1 MDEIQLTPGECHTI
15 TFKTSEI
22 QANFRQLLTDYFSN
36 KKQAEWNYIKILNNN
51 RKKIKGKD
59 LYFIQFD
66 CHAIQLKNERD
77 TEKQI
82 REILHYQLE
91 NNPGILNDFIIF
103 NEQLQKF
110 FSSIEIVNGELIV
123 DVQPSNKTISQL
135 IKSLEI
141 TIEFQNQDF
150 VPNYIMRDFL
160 IKSLLQMN
168 MLNKDV
174 FLLISYPEADVGL
187 GDFQV
192 AMEYLTKLNVTTLII
207 SANSDFLTSVPEEN
221 IFLINENGE
230 IYDIL
235 TLKDELQKFKIA
247 QNDDISTIS
256 KRLAFYDFKQQYY
269 FLNKKYKEFLLSDR
283 V

>member
-66 CHAIQLKNERD
+66 CHAIQLKNERG

-269 FLNKKYKEFLLSDR
+269 FLNKKYKEFLLSNR